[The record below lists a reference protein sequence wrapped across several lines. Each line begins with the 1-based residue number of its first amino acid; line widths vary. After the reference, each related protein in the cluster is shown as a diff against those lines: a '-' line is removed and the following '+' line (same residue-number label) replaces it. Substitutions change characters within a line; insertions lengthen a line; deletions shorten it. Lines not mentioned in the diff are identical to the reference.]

1 MSVSFIVWRNRKTRK
16 NTSSCRKSLTKMYHI
31 LLYRVHI
38 AMSGIQTDS
47 VSGDRLW
54 NVCLTG
60 CYGSCAREHVIIKHE
75 HHKKIYA
82 FAILLRWESQKAT
95 ELSVYHKVCDAY
107 KQPLTLL
114 ILFCYLLLENVIQCF
129 ELGISL
135 ITTLIIFNGFLI
147 MNNFNFD

>member
-82 FAILLRWESQKAT
+82 FAILNTLRKSKSNRA
-95 ELSVYHKVCDAY
+95 
-107 KQPLTLL
+107 
-114 ILFCYLLLENVIQCF
+114 
-129 ELGISL
+129 ISL
-135 ITTLIIFNGFLI
+135 SQSMWCIQTAINSI
-147 MNNFNFD
+147 NFILLFTSGECNTVLWTGHFI